1 MKCQSLLLAFFM
13 LIALTSRAQTLEE
26 LKAMKAEKEA
36 TVSTLQGE
44 IANINAQIDALPG
57 WETGAFGTLGFNL
70 SSFNNWIKGANP
82 NAVSSSIRG
91 TLNGYANYDE
101 PKYFWRNSGG
111 LNLGWLKLD
120 TDVEDGMDAE
130 FEQVADILK
139 IQSLFGYKI
148 TSKLASSALL
158 DYNTS
163 ILSNF
168 NNPGILDLGV
178 GFTWTPIKNMVVVVH
193 PLNYHIVLGDDPT
206 FGSAL
211 GTKIVVDY
219 TKEIIPGLTWK
230 SNLAAFA
237 PYKKTEPS
245 LGEWTWTNGFGFN
258 VWKGIGVGLEFG
270 LRKAE
275 VESADGQNYWV
286 VGLSYA
292 L

>member
-1 MKCQSLLLAFFM
+1 MKCQSLLLAFFI

-139 IQSLFGYKI
+139 IQQ
-148 TSKLASSALL
+148 
-158 DYNTS
+158 S
-163 ILSNF
+163 ILS
-168 NNPGILDLGV
+168 
-178 GFTWTPIKNMVVVVH
+178 
-193 PLNYHIVLGDDPT
+193 PT
-206 FGSAL
+206 
-211 GTKIVVDY
+211 
-219 TKEIIPGLTWK
+219 
-230 SNLAAFA
+230 
-237 PYKKTEPS
+237 
-245 LGEWTWTNGFGFN
+245 
-258 VWKGIGVGLEFG
+258 
-270 LRKAE
+270 
-275 VESADGQNYWV
+275 
-286 VGLSYA
+286 
-292 L
+292 